1 VGQKINPVGFR
12 TGVTR
17 DWDSRWYASKQEF
30 GHWLVED
37 QKIRE
42 YVRKNL
48 KFAGVARV
56 EIERTED
63 EVEVIIHSAR
73 PGVVIGRRG
82 TEVDRLRDD
91 LQAIAAR
98 KVSVKIREVTKP
110 ELNANLVA
118 QGIGE
123 QIARRVNYRRA
134 MKRAVESAIQNGA
147 LGVKVRCAGRL
158 GGAEIAR
165 QEGYTVGN
173 LPLNKLRA
181 VIDYGFAESPT
192 TMGHIGVKVWIY
204 KGDIDEVAAAER

>member
-1 VGQKINPVGFR
+1 MGQKINPVGFR

-17 DWDSRWYASKQEF
+17 DWDSRWYASKQDF

-63 EVEVIIHSAR
+63 EVEVIIHTAR

-98 KVSVKIREVTKP
+98 TVQVKIREVTKP

-123 QIARRVNYRRA
+123 QISRRVNYRRA
-134 MKRAVESAIQNGA
+134 MKRAVEAAIQNGA

>member
-1 VGQKINPVGFR
+1 
-12 TGVTR
+12 
-17 DWDSRWYASKQEF
+17 
-30 GHWLVED
+30 
-37 QKIRE
+37 
-42 YVRKNL
+42 
-48 KFAGVARV
+48 
-56 EIERTED
+56 
-63 EVEVIIHSAR
+63 
-73 PGVVIGRRG
+73 
-82 TEVDRLRDD
+82 
-91 LQAIAAR
+91 
-98 KVSVKIREVTKP
+98 
-110 ELNANLVA
+110 
-118 QGIGE
+118 
-123 QIARRVNYRRA
+123 